1 LAVAITRQMKA
12 LNLNPRMVALTVGV
26 DPPKFYESGAVRTE
40 LLRSQSLTPIAYGW
54 RESSRA
60 IA

>member
-1 LAVAITRQMKA
+1 MAIARQMKA
-12 LNLNPRMVALTVGV
+12 LNLHLRMVGLTVGV
-26 DPPKFYESGAVRTE
+26 DRPESCESGAVRTE

-54 RESSRA
+54 RESPRT